1 MSRPRFCPRGF
12 TLIELLVTIALIA
25 ILIALLLPA
34 VQQAREAARRT
45 QCKSNL
51 KQLGLAIQNYESTS
65 ACYPSSGKS
74 TSPIAIGHQFF
85 PVSFS
90 TAVLPYIDQGPLST
104 LYDPRFHYTNHRFSS
119 NSLISKTPIPVFR
132 CPTNS
137 QTRPDCL
144 GYGLTDYMPVAFVDL
159 AGPAATGVPPLSGLR
174 DPLVTGVALNSDVSG
189 ALGFCHRQA
198 EIVDGTTNTIAIVED
213 AARPGGTSDLYSFL
227 ELFVGY
233 DGRTFSRMI
242 GTSGLDSSQLFS
254 IGDSVCTDGGHF
266 GGGHAAPNRWAD
278 PASGGGVSG
287 PRNQIMGGG
296 KGIINNNK
304 FPQGGPPDCPWTQSN
319 CGPND
324 EPFSLHHRGCH
335 VLLVD
340 GSVRFLS
347 ESIHVDTMRRLC
359 DPRDQE
365 PVGEF

>member
-1 MSRPRFCPRGF
+1 MGRPHFRPRGF
-12 TLIELLVTIALIA
+12 TLIELLVTIAIIAVLIA
-25 ILIALLLPA
+25 VLLPA

-51 KQLGLAIQNYESTS
+51 KQLGLAIQNYESTC

-74 TSPIAIGHQFF
+74 TSAVAIGHQFF
-85 PVSFS
+85 PVSLF

-104 LYDPRFHYTNHRFSS
+104 QYDPQYHYTNHRSSS
-119 NSLISKTPIPVFR
+119 NSVVSKAPIASFL
-132 CPTNS
+132 CPTNTL
-137 QTRPDCL
+137 TRPDCL
-144 GYGLTDYMPVAFVDL
+144 GYGRTDYMPVAFVDL
-159 AGPAATGVPPLSGLR
+159 AGPAAVSVPPLSGLR
-174 DPLVTGVALNSDVSG
+174 DPLITGVSLHSDVSG
-189 ALGFCHRQA
+189 ALGFCHRQSD
-198 EIVDGTTNTIAIVED
+198 IIDGTTNTIAIVEVS
-213 AARPGGTSDLYSFL
+213 ARPGGTSDRYSFL
-227 ELFVGY
+227 ESFLGFGGFTY
-233 DGRTFSRMI
+233 GRMI
-242 GTSGLDSSQLFS
+242 GTSGLDSTQLFA
-254 IGDSVCTDGGHF
+254 IGDSVSTGAGQLGGS
-266 GGGHAAPNRWAD
+266 HAAPNRWAD

-287 PRNQIMGGG
+287 PRNQTPGGG

-304 FPQGGPPDCPWTQSN
+304 SPQGGPLDCPWTQSN

-324 EPFSLHHRGCH
+324 EPFSLHHGGCH

-347 ESIHVDTMRRLC
+347 ENIQVDTMRRLC